1 MHSIEVTIHGAKYP
15 LRMSMGAMLRFKN
28 LTGKEINDVDMTALS
43 ELATVFYCCVASAC
57 KAEGRP
63 FDFSLEE
70 FCDNITLDEMNA
82 MSAIF
87 EGSEVN
93 EGEKKSL

>member
-1 MHSIEVTIHGAKYP
+1 
-15 LRMSMGAMLRFKN
+15 MSMGAMLRYKN
-28 LTGKEINDVDMTALS
+28 LTGKEISDVDMTALS

-57 KAEGRP
+57 KADGKE
-63 FDFSLEE
+63 FQFSLEE
-70 FCDNITLDEMNA
+70 FCDHITLEEMNA

-87 EGSEVN
+87 EGSEAH